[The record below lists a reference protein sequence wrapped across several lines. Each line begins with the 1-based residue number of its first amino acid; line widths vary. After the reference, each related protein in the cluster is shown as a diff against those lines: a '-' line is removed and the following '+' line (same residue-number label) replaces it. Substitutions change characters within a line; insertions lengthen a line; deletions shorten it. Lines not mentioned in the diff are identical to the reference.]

1 MNIPPPYFVS
11 PPLQMKMSS
20 HDEQNEE
27 NRLSIFTTSNLSNQS
42 TMGATVGTSTNA
54 WSPCCQT
61 EHKSKSFFSFSQSGD
76 QNTLDFQILIFRKR
90 AETSFQKFDI
100 FLFFQ
105 NFALAS
111 LAQEFFQTFPPPYY
125 LNPKTC
131 HSRGGGDIYFNCLDS
146 FFLRFQS
153 LLLSLQYLEM

>member
-1 MNIPPPYFVS
+1 MDF
-11 PPLQMKMSS
+11 S
-20 HDEQNEE
+20 H
-27 NRLSIFTTSNLSNQS
+27 F
-42 TMGATVGTSTNA
+42 
-54 WSPCCQT
+54 
-61 EHKSKSFFSFSQSGD
+61 
-76 QNTLDFQILIFRKR
+76 FRKR

-131 HSRGGGDIYFNCLDS
+131 HSRGGGDIHFNCLD
-146 FFLRFQS
+146 
-153 LLLSLQYLEM
+153 EEKKENIEDNKEEEKEE